1 MARNKQLMTLA
12 WTKHLAPNVLHV
24 ALEPSVPDQT
34 FEYIPG
40 QFITL
45 HFSKD
50 DKEFNRSYSIANP
63 PNSSK
68 YIEFAISYLPDGIA
82 SEEIFHMKPGE
93 QVNASGPAGRLV
105 LLDQHPKRY
114 ILVATGTGV
123 TPYRS
128 MLDQIQEIS
137 KTTDTKFLLL
147 FGVRNPQECLYYDE
161 FMAVKNNNKNFDF
174 HVFYSRE
181 VPVNTDPNLTAANS
195 HIHNGYVQTGFDHFN
210 LNPDDDM
217 VYLCGN
223 PNMIDDAYPVL
234 ISKGFTAKN
243 VRREKYIS
251 SK

>member
-24 ALEPSVPDQT
+24 ALEPSDPSQT

-45 HFSKD
+45 HFTKD
-50 DKEFNRSYSIANP
+50 GKEFNRSYSIANP
-63 PNSSK
+63 PGSSK

-82 SEEIFHMKPGE
+82 SEEIFHMKVGE
-93 QVNASGPAGRLV
+93 QVYASGPAGRLI

-114 ILVATGTGV
+114 VLVATGTGV

-128 MLDQIQEIS
+128 MLNQLKQVIADF
-137 KTTDTKFLLL
+137 DTKFLLL
-147 FGVRNPQECLYYDE
+147 FGVRTPQECLYYDE
-161 FMAVKNNNKNFDF
+161 FIELKRTNKNFGF

-181 VPVNTDPNLTAANS
+181 LPEKLDPTLSLEAS
-195 HIHNGYVQTGFDHFN
+195 YIHRGYVQTGFEHLD
-210 LNPDDDM
+210 LNPEDDM
-217 VYLCGN
+217 IYLCGN
-223 PNMIDDAYPVL
+223 PNMIDEAYPVL
-234 ISKGFTAKN
+234 LAKGFTAKN